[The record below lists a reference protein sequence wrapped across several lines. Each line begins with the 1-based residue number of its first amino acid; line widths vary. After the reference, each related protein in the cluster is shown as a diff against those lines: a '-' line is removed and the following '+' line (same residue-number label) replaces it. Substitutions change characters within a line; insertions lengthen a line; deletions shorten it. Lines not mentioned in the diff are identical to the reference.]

1 MAEAVIAGVGRARER
16 GRDVF
21 ERLRLQFYEREVE
34 IVLRGIIRQV
44 RRWARHLRMDRVTER
59 SKFLA

>member
-1 MAEAVIAGVGRARER
+1 MAEAVIAGVEVRER

-34 IVLRGIIRQV
+34 IVLGGLIRQV
-44 RRWARHLRMDRVTER
+44 RSWTRHLRMDRVTER
-59 SKFLA
+59 SKFSA